1 MRNSMGLELL
11 VGIFVLLGMGA
22 LLMLAVKVSNL
33 NSLLTGES
41 YTVDAYFGNIGGL
54 KPKSPVKMS
63 GVKVGEVSDIQY
75 DFSRYEAKVSF
86 NINTKYDKIPADSSA
101 SIYTAGL
108 LGEQYIGLEAGG
120 DDLFLKAG
128 DEIQLTESAIVL
140 ERLISSLVFD
150 SAAEKK

>member
-1 MRNSMGLELL
+1 MGLEIL
-11 VGIFVLLGMGA
+11 VGIFVLLGMAA
-22 LLMLAVKVSNL
+22 LLMLSMKVSNI
-33 NSLLTGES
+33 NSLFTGES
-41 YTVDAYFGNIGGL
+41 YTVDAYFSNIGGL

-86 NINTKYDKIPADSSA
+86 NINIKYDKIPADSSA

-120 DDLFLKAG
+120 DELFLQTG